1 MPVLLV
7 ISNVTYL
14 TLEFLLQTKF
24 NLHFR
29 FFQNLTVNASM
40 VILNDLIYLKVAR
53 FSATSMSLHS
63 LNTIHTSSARAY
75 FAGTKTHNGL
85 CQKSIAHNLTKRHA
99 SFACWV
105 YVVMLMSNGL
115 LLRYSSSMHI
125 NRTIRCNISPFTP
138 PMPL

>member
-1 MPVLLV
+1 MFHGFREGAIRKLLEFATHSLLMPVLLV

-40 VILNDLIYLKVAR
+40 VILNDFFYLKVAR
-53 FSATSMSLHS
+53 FSAISMSLHS

-85 CQKSIAHNLTKRHA
+85 CQKSIAHNLTERHA
-99 SFACWV
+99 SFAC
-105 YVVMLMSNGL
+105 YVDVEWAIITLFKF
-115 LLRYSSSMHI
+115 YAY
-125 NRTIRCNISPFTP
+125 
-138 PMPL
+138 